1 MKWVKG
7 VDYMVMNKNQTFG
20 GEHAVVYSET
30 ELKYCTYET
39 YVILSTNAYFSSIA
53 QSCPT
58 LCDPMHCSMPGLPVH
73 HQLSELAQT
82 RVH

>member
-1 MKWVKG
+1 MKGVKG

-39 YVILSTNAYFSSIA
+39 YVIL
-53 QSCPT
+53 
-58 LCDPMHCSMPGLPVH
+58 
-73 HQLSELAQT
+73 
-82 RVH
+82 